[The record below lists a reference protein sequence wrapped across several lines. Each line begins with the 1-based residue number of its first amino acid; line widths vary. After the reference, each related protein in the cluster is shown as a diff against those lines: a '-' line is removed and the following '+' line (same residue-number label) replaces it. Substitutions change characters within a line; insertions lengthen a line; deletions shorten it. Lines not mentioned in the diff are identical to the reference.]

1 MVSFVQVQAILT
13 EINFYLPILQISMSV
28 HKEYQ
33 DVVSSVL
40 ILLEA
45 MNVIVSLD
53 TTWHLIIKHV

>member
-13 EINFYLPILQISMSV
+13 EINFYLPILKISMSV

-33 DVVSSVL
+33 DVVSSVS

-53 TTWHLIIKHV
+53 TICHLIIKHV